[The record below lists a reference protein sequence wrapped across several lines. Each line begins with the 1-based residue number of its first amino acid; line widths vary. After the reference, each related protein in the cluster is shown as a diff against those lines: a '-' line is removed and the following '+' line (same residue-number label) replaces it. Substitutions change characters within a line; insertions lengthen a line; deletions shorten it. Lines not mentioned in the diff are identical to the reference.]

1 MLAREF
7 ILKDKED
14 FEKVEKEGRLFQ
26 SDSFGVAVL
35 ERRDTGS
42 PRFGFIVSGKISK
55 EAVQRNRIKRALSEA
70 MRYELATIKKGVD
83 VVFLAKQ
90 ICTKKSTDV
99 LMREVKEVLPKVGIL
114 K

>member
-7 ILKDKED
+7 ILKDKKD
-14 FEKVEKEGRLFQ
+14 FEKVENEGRLFQ

-35 ERRDTGS
+35 ERNDTES

-70 MRYELATIKKGVD
+70 IRYELTMVKKGVD

-90 ICTKKSTDV
+90 ICTRKSTDV

>member
-7 ILKDKED
+7 ILKAKED
-14 FEKVEKEGRLFQ
+14 FEKVEREGTLFQ

-35 ERRDTGS
+35 DRGDTES
-42 PRFGFIVSGKISK
+42 PRFGFIVSGKVSK
-55 EAVQRNRIKRALSEA
+55 EAVQRNRIKRALSESV
-70 MRYELATIKKGVD
+70 RYELTTIKPGVD

-90 ICTKKSTDV
+90 ICTAKSTDM